1 MDPTDKEL
9 KEQLSQGPLVRHGF
23 DDRLRKRIEDSLDRP
38 RSRFGRT
45 TRVRWS
51 TAGAAALLLIV
62 ALAGIWHWAPGSGGT
77 NPMGSHASLAG
88 PSESKAA
95 LDSEENEEL
104 RSALL
109 LGLRKDVT
117 VPDGQIVSTYRTV
130 LVAPQDG
137 KLAVAAQG
145 PGIVMPYKQTF
156 WKIESTA
163 DDGST
168 EAQSLIA
175 YQAYGSK
182 ALTERPASTVA
193 NPREGL
199 ATERILYV
207 GKEYVSVAQEVDA
220 KGMPGEY
227 RFVKTIKQ
235 LAASAGTDFDARTE
249 PHVALETVL
258 VPEDVAASAA
268 PDGVVEQSA
277 ASPRADLFGGEATI
291 KITSDQTEQWAIVRK
306 PGQWTGVT
314 YAQSAELGALDVN
327 TEKEVPVTMPNA
339 VVPEDRLLLDWD
351 QIRQIEPSATDAYTF
366 QELLAAV
373 VDREIKIYP
382 YKQKN
387 GLKHPLSLELEP
399 NESIIMVEWALNQ
412 SETKNYADQWRTKV
426 AAILGQS

>member
-9 KEQLSQGPLVRHGF
+9 KEQLSQGPLVRNGF

-51 TAGAAALLLIV
+51 TAGAAALLLIF

-88 PSESKAA
+88 PSESKAVPG
-95 LDSEENEEL
+95 SEENEEL

-168 EAQSLIA
+168 ESQSLIA

-220 KGMPGEY
+220 KGVPGEY

-249 PHVALETVL
+249 PHVDLETVL
-258 VPEDVAASAA
+258 KDEAVASSEPTANVDLWSDASA
-268 PDGVVEQSA
+268 V
-277 ASPRADLFGGEATI
+277 TI
-291 KITSDQTEQWAIVRK
+291 SSGRTEQWAIVRK

-351 QIRQIEPSATDAYTF
+351 QIRKIEPSATDAYMF

-373 VDREIKIYP
+373 VDREIRIYP

-387 GLKHPLSLELEP
+387 GLNNPLSLELEP